1 MVLSLLP
8 LCYAG
13 GVWRLLNVPV
23 LAGHA
28 IGVIVA
34 DTEAA
39 AQAAARAVEVTY
51 TDIVPVLSIE
61 QAIEAGSYFEVLH
74 FTALRMQQSERFSNT
89 DDRPSLAVCSHS
101 RLDQPPIGLGDPGMA
116 AYRNSTTVSCPLFG
130 GPSST
135 VHSRVML

>member
-1 MVLSLLP
+1 MLSTL
-8 LCYAG
+8 A
-13 GVWRLLNVPV
+13 

-51 TDIVPVLSIE
+51 TDIAPVLSIE

-74 FTALRMQQSERFSNT
+74 YTALRMQQSERFSNT
-89 DDRPSLAVCSHS
+89 DDRPLLAVCSHS
-101 RLDQPPIGLGDPGMA
+101 RLDQPPMGLRDPGLTA
-116 AYRNSTTVSCPLFG
+116 TRISTTVSCPLFG
-130 GPSST
+130 GPSCT